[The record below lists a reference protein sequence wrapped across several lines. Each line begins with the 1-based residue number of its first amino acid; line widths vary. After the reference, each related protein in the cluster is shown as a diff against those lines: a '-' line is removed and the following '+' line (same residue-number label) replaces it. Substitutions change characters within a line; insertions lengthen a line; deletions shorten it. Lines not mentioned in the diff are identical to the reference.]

1 MVPVVGWV
9 LLEMDSDKR
18 FDVQDIYMEVHL

>member
-9 LLEMDSDKR
+9 LLEMDSDKK
-18 FDVQDIYMEVHL
+18 FDVQGIYMEVHL

>member
-18 FDVQDIYMEVHL
+18 FDVHDIYMEVHL

>member
-9 LLEMDSDKR
+9 LLEMDSDKKC
-18 FDVQDIYMEVHL
+18 DVQDIYMEVHL

>member
-9 LLEMDSDKR
+9 LLEMDSDKK